1 MTPAEERREWMLGL
15 PISTASLEEV
25 ANTIHG
31 WVVEGGAAR
40 YFVCMNPYS
49 FESARRDPR
58 FAAAASGA
66 DLLVP
71 DGIGVVLASRL
82 RGGGIR
88 RRVCGP
94 EIFMAVTRRL
104 NDEGGRSVFFL
115 GGKQDTLDLLVDRH
129 RREFPRVGIAGCIAP
144 PFKPVF
150 SEADNAEIADAVNAS
165 GADVLWVGLGSPKQ
179 EQWAMDIRKA
189 VKVGMIGPIGAMFDF
204 YAGTVPM
211 APPWVQASGLQWLY
225 RLAKEPRRLWRRNID
240 APLFALRAMIASS
253 QRPPYEKD
261 MK

>member
-1 MTPAEERREWMLGL
+1 
-15 PISTASLEEV
+15 
-25 ANTIHG
+25 
-31 WVVEGGAAR
+31 
-40 YFVCMNPYS
+40 
-49 FESARRDPR
+49 
-58 FAAAASGA
+58 
-66 DLLVP
+66 
-71 DGIGVVLASRL
+71 
-82 RGGGIR
+82 
-88 RRVCGP
+88 
-94 EIFMAVTRRL
+94 
-104 NDEGGRSVFFL
+104 
-115 GGKQDTLDLLVDRH
+115 
-129 RREFPRVGIAGCIAP
+129 
-144 PFKPVF
+144 VF

-211 APPWVQASGLQWLY
+211 APRWVQASGLQWLY

>member
-1 MTPAEERREWMLGL
+1 MTRLDERCEWMLGL
-15 PISTASLEEV
+15 PISAAPLEEV
-25 ANTIHG
+25 ADTVHG
-31 WVVEGGAAR
+31 WVVAGGAAR

-49 FESARRDPR
+49 FECARRDPG
-58 FAAAASGA
+58 FAAAATNA

-82 RGGGIR
+82 RGGVIQ

-115 GGKQDTLDLLVDRH
+115 GGKQDTLDLLVERH
-129 RREFPRVGIAGCIAP
+129 RRDFPRVRIAGCIAP

-150 SEADNAEIADAVNAS
+150 SEADNSEIADAVNAS

-179 EQWAMDIRKA
+179 EQWALEIRKA

-211 APPWVQASGLQWLY
+211 APRWVQASGLQWLY
-225 RLAKEPRRLWRRNID
+225 RLAKEPRRLWRRNLD
-240 APLFALRAMIASS
+240 APLFALRAMFSS
-253 QRPPYEKD
+253 KHRPSYAED